1 MKEFKTFFQGL
12 NKVYVCNFALIASTI
27 FVIMLNF
34 AVQFSV
40 ENLQNHIEDMQKE
53 ISSYKG
59 QIGMLEVEW
68 AYLTRPARIRSLSE
82 KYLDDNGYTL
92 ASQIKADSEMD
103 KFYAANYVVAED
115 AQMMAS
121 F

>member
-1 MKEFKTFFQGL
+1 MKNFKVFFKGL
-12 NKVYVCNFALIASTI
+12 NKVYVCNFALIATTI

-40 ENLQNHIEDMQKE
+40 ENLQSHIEEMQDE
-53 ISSYKG
+53 IYSYKS
-59 QIGMLEVEW
+59 QIGLLEVEW

-82 KYLDDNGYTL
+82 KYLGENGYTL
-92 ASQIKADSEMD
+92 ASQIKADDQMEQ
-103 KFYAANYVVAED
+103 FYAANYVAEVEQVAVN
-115 AQMMAS
+115 